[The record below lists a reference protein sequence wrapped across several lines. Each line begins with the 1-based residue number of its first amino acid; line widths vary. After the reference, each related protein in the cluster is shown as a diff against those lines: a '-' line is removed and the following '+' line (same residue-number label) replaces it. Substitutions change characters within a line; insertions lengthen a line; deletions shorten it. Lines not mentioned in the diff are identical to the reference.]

1 MPLRA
6 VLDTNVV
13 LSALL
18 FARGRVTWLRGAMR
32 AGTVV
37 PIVSRMTVQELVRV
51 LEYPKFALSLD
62 DREELLADFLPFAEI
77 FPGTLPNL
85 ANAKCRDPDDQAFL
99 ELAVAAGA
107 DAVVAGDADLL
118 ALAGSTVVSF
128 LAPAEFPAGVSRGN
142 GDCFCDACRSD
153 RTRLGCAG

>member
-1 MPLRA
+1 MGKAVTPLRA

-18 FARGRVTWLRGAMR
+18 FARGRVSWLRRAMR

-37 PIVSRMTVQELVRV
+37 PVVSRTTVQELVRV
-51 LEYPKFALSLD
+51 LEYPKFGLVPD

-77 FPGTLPNL
+77 VPGTLPSLENVE
-85 ANAKCRDPDDQAFL
+85 CRDPDEQVFL

-107 DAVVAGDADLL
+107 DAVVTGDADLL
-118 ALAGSTVVSF
+118 ALAGNTEVPI
-128 LAPAEFPAGVSRGN
+128 LTPAEFRRRVEREG
-142 GDCFCDACRSD
+142 
-153 RTRLGCAG
+153 